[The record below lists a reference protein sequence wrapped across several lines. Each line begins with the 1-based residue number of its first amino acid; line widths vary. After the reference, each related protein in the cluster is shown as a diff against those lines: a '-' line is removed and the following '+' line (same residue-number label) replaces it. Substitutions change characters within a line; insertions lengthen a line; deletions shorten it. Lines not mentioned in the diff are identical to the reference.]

1 MAEREGHDPLLEV
14 GADLVRHPRPPALS
28 DPERLK
34 PPAVDPALEPV
45 VARAVDAHCP
55 ASGGDV
61 AELLGQGEQ
70 AQAESDE
77 HVMLCHRALLS
88 IRLVAV
94 TLSLSERADA
104 PAAAGASH
112 FKASL
117 STCGCRRNLG
127 LVRARASRV

>member
-1 MAEREGHDPLLEV
+1 M
-14 GADLVRHPRPPALS
+14 
-28 DPERLK
+28 
-34 PPAVDPALEPV
+34 
-45 VARAVDAHCP
+45 DAHCP

-117 STCGCRRNLG
+117 FDLRVSQELG
-127 LVRARASRV
+127 VSPR